1 MQGRPDASG
10 WPYELTNINTLLK
23 GDKMETRT
31 QEQEATFQTVLAI
44 AEAIRSL
51 GTVPSGHL
59 YARVMGKL
67 SLDQYN
73 QIIGMLKRQGLISET
88 HYELKW
94 IA

>member
-1 MQGRPDASG
+1 
-10 WPYELTNINTLLK
+10 
-23 GDKMETRT
+23 MEQVRT

-73 QIIGMLKRQGLISET
+73 QIIGILKQQGLVSET

>member
-1 MQGRPDASG
+1 MKATK
-10 WPYELTNINTLLK
+10 E
-23 GDKMETRT
+23 
-31 QEQEATFQTVLAI
+31 EATFQMVLAI

-51 GTVPSGHL
+51 GAVPSGHL
-59 YARVMGKL
+59 YARVMDKL

-73 QIIGMLKRQGLISET
+73 QIIGILKKQGLISET

>member
-1 MQGRPDASG
+1 MATKQ
-10 WPYELTNINTLLK
+10 
-23 GDKMETRT
+23 ET
-31 QEQEATFQTVLAI
+31 EATLKVVMAI
-44 AEAIRSL
+44 AEAIRDL

-59 YARVMGKL
+59 YARVMGIL

-73 QIIGMLKRQGLISET
+73 QIVGILKNQGLVSES